1 MRSRLRPLFR
11 SRFRPRPGL
20 ALACL
25 VLLLTPAAV
34 LAQAP
39 APAPDATSTSSKLAE
54 AARAIRTGHYDDVE
68 SLIASLRDE
77 AAIVLRASAHEAR
90 GRYDDAQALLTPA
103 AAANPGGDAALELG
117 LLARLRGRRAESD
130 RLLVA
135 VLDRNVRGP
144 EQDRLVRAARAARA
158 LSRFEQANEAFRG
171 ATMLGV
177 DDPAIPTGWG
187 ELFLEKHNQ
196 ADAIRSFRQALQVDR
211 GYAPAGVGLGRAMAD
226 GNPPMAREIARR
238 ALTMNPSFVPAHV
251 LVAELALDDADR
263 GAAVDAIDAAL
274 AVNPSSLEALSLE
287 AAVAFLDDRQA
298 DFDDVVAKV
307 RAINPSYSSVFRVA
321 GAQAARHYR
330 FDDAVALVRRA
341 VALDGEDARAHAELG
356 LHLMRTGDEAAAR
369 VALDRAFALDPYD
382 AVTYNLLG
390 LLESLDTFVT
400 IEDGPI
406 VLRLHPDEAA
416 VLREHALPLARD
428 ALRTLSARYGLAPQ
442 GPILVELFP
451 RHDDFAV
458 RTLGLPG
465 MIGALGA
472 CFGRVVTADSPRARP
487 PNTFSWQATL
497 WHEMAHVVTLQLSRQ
512 RVPRWLTEGISVYE
526 EQRARPEW
534 GRDMQVAFA
543 EAMDRD
549 QVLRLAE
556 FDKGF
561 TDPDTIA
568 LAYFQA
574 SLVVDHIV
582 QRFGEEK
589 LRALLVAYGEGL
601 DTPAA
606 VSRTL
611 GVDLD
616 ALQASFFESIGQQF
630 GPLRRALE
638 PPPDGQLAGVTGAEA
653 LGDLAAKYPGSY
665 PVQLALAQALQ
676 ENGDTEGA
684 IAAYERAAV
693 LVPWVTGEEAPRA
706 QVVRIALAAGDT
718 GSAVTALERQL
729 EYDHDNVDAAR
740 QLAGLLEPESPR
752 AIAAWTRVADLDP
765 FDATATEALGRH
777 ALVAGDAAEAARWFR
792 TALASSPKDEVSAR
806 CDLAEAYRQLGS
818 VGEAKRQV
826 LAALEIAPTFPR
838 AQDLLLSV
846 VEGQP

>member
-1 MRSRLRPLFR
+1 MRSRLRPLPR

-25 VLLLTPAAV
+25 LLLLTPT
-34 LAQAP
+34 LARAQITQSVAP
-39 APAPDATSTSSKLAE
+39 STASPMADAY
-54 AARAIRTGHYDDVE
+54 RAIRSGRYDEVE
-68 SLIASLRDE
+68 TLLASIREE
-77 AAIVLRASAHEAR
+77 AASVLRADAHIAR
-90 GRYDDAQALLTPA
+90 GRYDEAEAVLSPL
-103 AAANPGGDAALELG
+103 AAANPAGDAALELG
-117 LLARLRGRRAESD
+117 LIYRIRGRRADSD
-130 RLLVA
+130 RLLVT
-135 VLDRNVRGP
+135 VLERNARGP
-144 EQDRLVRAARAARA
+144 DQDRLVRAARAARA
-158 LSRFEQANEAFRG
+158 LSRFEQANEMFRA

-177 DDPAIPTGWG
+177 DDPMIPTGWG

-196 ADAIRSFRQALQVDR
+196 ADALRSFRQALQVDR
-211 GYAPAGVGLGRAMAD
+211 GYPPAVVGLARAMAET
-226 GNPPMAREIARR
+226 NPPMAREIARR
-238 ALTMNPSFVPAHV
+238 ALTLNPSFVPAHV

-263 GAAVDAIDAAL
+263 AAAAEAVDAAL
-274 AVNPSSLEALSLE
+274 AINPSSLEALSLR
-287 AAVAFLDDRQA
+287 ASIAFLEDRQA
-298 DFDDVVAKV
+298 DFDEGVAKV
-307 RAINPSYSSVFRVA
+307 LAIHPKYSAVFRVA

-341 VALDGEDARAHAELG
+341 VALDGTDARAHAELG
-356 LHLMRTGDEAAAR
+356 MHLMRTGDEAGAR
-369 VALDRAFALDPYD
+369 ASLDRAFELDPYD

-390 LLESLDTFVT
+390 LLDTLDTFVT

-416 VLREHALPLARD
+416 VLREHALPLARE
-428 ALRTLSARYGLAPQ
+428 ALRTLSARYGLTPQ

-472 CFGRVVTADSPRARP
+472 CFGRVVTADSPHARP

-561 TDPDTIA
+561 TDPDTIG

-582 QRFGEEK
+582 RRFGEDK

-601 DTPAA
+601 ETSAA
-606 VSRTL
+606 VSRAL

-616 ALQASFFESIGQQF
+616 ALQASFFESIGQEF
-630 GPLRRALE
+630 GPLRQALE

-653 LGDLAAKYPGSY
+653 LGELAQKFPGSY
-665 PVQLALAQALQ
+665 PVQLALGQALQ
-676 ENGDTEGA
+676 ESGDSAGA

-693 LVPWVTGEEAPRA
+693 LVPWVTGEESPRA
-706 QVVRIALAAGDT
+706 EIVRIALGAGDT
-718 GSAVTALERQL
+718 DAAVTALERQL

-752 AIAAWTRVADLDP
+752 ALAAWTRVADLDP
-765 FDATATEALGRH
+765 FDATAGAALGRH
-777 ALVAGDAAEAARWFR
+777 ALASGDAATAARWFR
-792 TALASSPKDEVSAR
+792 TALAARPKDEVAAH

-818 VGEAKRQV
+818 IAEAKRQV

-838 AQDLLLSV
+838 AQDLLLTV